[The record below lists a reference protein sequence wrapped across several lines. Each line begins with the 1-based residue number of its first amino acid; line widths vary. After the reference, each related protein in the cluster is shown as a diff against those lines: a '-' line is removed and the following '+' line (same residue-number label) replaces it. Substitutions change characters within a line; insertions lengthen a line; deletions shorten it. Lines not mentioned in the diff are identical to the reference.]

1 VSLAVAPARLL
12 RATATLVRRSVHRPR
27 RRTVVIV
34 VLNVLQLLLGLA
46 VFAVHTEAAQAAASP
61 GFGWPLTG
69 DAVVTRPFQP
79 PATAWGAGHRGV
91 DLAGQVGE
99 PVVSAGPGRVT
110 YAGLLAGRGVVTVT
124 HDGGLRTTYEPVTA
138 EVVVG
143 QQVTTGTV
151 IGFLSDE
158 GHASCRPG
166 TACLH
171 WGLLRGDT
179 YLDPLALI
187 TQGRLRLLPLD
198 GTVRPAGLQASTV
211 GRPDPVLPVSPALAH
226 PRRRA
231 TAVFVTSAVNLTTVA
246 LVGWGLVAL
255 VRRGVR
261 LAKRLRG

>member
-1 VSLAVAPARLL
+1 
-12 RATATLVRRSVHRPR
+12 
-27 RRTVVIV
+27 
-34 VLNVLQLLLGLA
+34 
-46 VFAVHTEAAQAAASP
+46 
-61 GFGWPLTG
+61 
-69 DAVVTRPFQP
+69 
-79 PATAWGAGHRGV
+79 
-91 DLAGQVGE
+91 
-99 PVVSAGPGRVT
+99 VT

-151 IGFLSDE
+151 IGFLRDE

-231 TAVFVTSAVNLTTVA
+231 TAVFVNSAVNLTTVA

>member
-1 VSLAVAPARLL
+1 MTRTTRPLAPVLAGVA
-12 RATATLVRRSVHRPR
+12 RRVLHRPR

-34 VLNVLQLLLGLA
+34 VLNVLQVLLALA
-46 VFAVHTEAAQAAASP
+46 VVAVHTEAAQAAASP

-143 QQVTTGTV
+143 QRVTTGTV
-151 IGFLSDE
+151 IGFLGR

-179 YLDPLALI
+179 YLDPLSLV

-198 GTVRPAGLQASTV
+198 STGGRPPALQVSTV
-211 GRPDPVLPVSPALAH
+211 DRPDPVLPPAPEAIAH

-231 TAVFVTSAVNLTTVA
+231 TTVFLVSATNLATVA
-246 LVGWGLVAL
+246 AVGYGLFAL
-255 VRRGVR
+255 TRRGVR
-261 LAKRLRG
+261 LARRVRA